1 MQCKLEKLGKG
12 VGASTF
18 FIGVAF
24 GYHRLPAKPGMPVPL
39 VRSLV
44 ICVKSKYTVIYQL
57 EKAKGH

>member
-24 GYHRLPAKPGMPVPL
+24 GYHRLPAKSVGHVPL
-39 VRSLV
+39 VRILLF
-44 ICVKSKYTVIYQL
+44 KM
-57 EKAKGH
+57 